1 MLNGNEKRYF
11 EDIDITKY
19 FDDYS
24 KELIGISSRIL
35 ALDKNQM
42 MQREN
47 GECQGVPYVMS
58 GELKLYRSLV
68 NGRKITIY
76 RVKAGEMCVLAALS
90 VLTDKLYDFSV
101 LAEEDTKLLV
111 INSSVFKELIDR
123 NRSFNQFL
131 LTQLA
136 DKFIHTMI
144 LHEKI
149 HLKGVDDKLLDY
161 LYENQV
167 DSVVSLTHAR
177 IADDLGTSRVVI
189 SRAMGHLREKG
200 IIVSSRNKT
209 IINK

>member
-24 KELIGISSRIL
+24 KELVGISSRIL
-35 ALDKNQM
+35 TLDKNQM

-47 GECQGVPYVMS
+47 NECQGVPYIIT
-58 GELKLYRSLV
+58 GELKLYRSSV
-68 NGRKITIY
+68 NGRKMTIY

-111 INSSVFKELIDR
+111 INSSIFKELIDR
-123 NRSFNQFL
+123 NGSFNQFL

-161 LYENQV
+161 LHENQV